1 MLSFKH
7 EVFFEVA
14 RLKSFTTA
22 SQVLY
27 ISQPAISRNIKELE
41 SEYKESLF
49 ERKGNSISLTEAGQI
64 VFNSLLKA
72 RSIEKQ
78 LQYDMS
84 ILHDQYKAK
93 GELKLGAST
102 TVALYI
108 IPSILSGFHQKH
120 QYVTISLLNRN
131 SETVLQALLA
141 HEIDLG
147 IIEGRNK
154 LPRVKSEHFL
164 TDEVVAVCSPRN
176 PISKKQKL
184 RLTEVVKQPIALRE
198 NGSGTLAA
206 LKHALTLH
214 RIKLADLKV
223 NVRLGGT
230 EALKNFIVADA
241 CIGFLPVRSVANELA
256 NGDLVQLNI
265 DKLSITRQFYFIQR
279 HGDEGH
285 GLCNAFIK
293 FSKAHYNIK

>member
-14 RLKSFTTA
+14 RLKSFTKA

-49 ERKGNSISLTEAGQI
+49 ERKGNSISLTEAGQM

-78 LQYDMS
+78 LEYDMS

-108 IPSILSGFHQKH
+108 IPPILSGFHQKH
-120 QYVTISLLNRN
+120 QHVAISLLNRN

-164 TDEVVAVCSPRN
+164 TDEVVAVCSPKN

-184 RLTEVVKQPIALRE
+184 RLNEIINQPIALRE

-206 LKHALTLH
+206 LKHALALH
-214 RIKLADLKV
+214 RIKLSDLKV

-241 CIGFLPVRSVANELA
+241 CIGFLPKRSVVKELLT
-256 NGDLVQLNI
+256 GDLVQLNI

-279 HGDEGH
+279 HGDESNE
-285 GLCNAFIK
+285 LSNTFIK
-293 FSKAHYNIK
+293 FSKARYNIK